1 MQRTHP
7 APRRRGRFT
16 KPVLATII
24 IPMLTLPAPSAYA
37 ATQLPNGTKTVTV
50 TLLKNYDTSDTIFNN
65 TIVTQ
70 FEAANPGIKIAL
82 DRPPTTAAPTF
93 ETLVAGGG
101 NPNIVYRA
109 GGADVAAPMDEGALI
124 PLDYKAMGLSG
135 YNQLVSQYNNPQ
147 LVSSLSYKGVQY
159 GFPEQ
164 VSDYG
169 AFINKAQYSAAGLS
183 IPTTWAQ
190 VCADGPK
197 LLTMKDGVVTHEE
210 LGLPVDFGAILNIMG
225 ALAVEFGSPLFN
237 SSGTKSYL
245 TSKPVVHAFQM
256 VQNLVYKCHAA
267 SPALTGTV
275 PASERVQYGQ
285 GKASMVLDV
294 GSWYTPTLQDVYPSV
309 WKQTTVTEYPSNP
322 GAPHVSVEYE
332 YEYVV
337 NRSAGDPAATWKFMQ
352 FLHTEKVA
360 EEALTLGG
368 LYYGLKSEAGFV
380 AKQNYPFWDTVWAP
394 SLKVGVFLPELV
406 NLDQID
412 TDLTDTY
419 VKIITTDANVTS
431 ALAGL
436 QSQIAPLLN
445 KS

>member
-1 MQRTHP
+1 M
-7 APRRRGRFT
+7 
-16 KPVLATII
+16 
-24 IPMLTLPAPSAYA
+24 
-37 ATQLPNGTKTVTV
+37 
-50 TLLKNYDTSDTIFNN
+50 
-65 TIVTQ
+65 
-70 FEAANPGIKIAL
+70 
-82 DRPPTTAAPTF
+82 
-93 ETLVAGGG
+93 
-101 NPNIVYRA
+101 
-109 GGADVAAPMDEGALI
+109 
-124 PLDYKAMGLSG
+124 
-135 YNQLVSQYNNPQ
+135 
-147 LVSSLSYKGVQY
+147 
-159 GFPEQ
+159 
-164 VSDYG
+164 
-169 AFINKAQYSAAGLS
+169 
-183 IPTTWAQ
+183 
-190 VCADGPK
+190 CADGPK

-210 LGLPVDFGAILNIMG
+210 LALPVDFGAILNIMG

-256 VQNLVYKCHAA
+256 VQNLVYKCQAA

-275 PASERVQYGQ
+275 PAAERVQYGQ

-360 EEALTLGG
+360 EEALTFGG

-419 VKIITTDANVTS
+419 VKIITTDSNVTS

>member
-1 MQRTHP
+1 M
-7 APRRRGRFT
+7 
-16 KPVLATII
+16 
-24 IPMLTLPAPSAYA
+24 
-37 ATQLPNGTKTVTV
+37 
-50 TLLKNYDTSDTIFNN
+50 
-65 TIVTQ
+65 
-70 FEAANPGIKIAL
+70 
-82 DRPPTTAAPTF
+82 
-93 ETLVAGGG
+93 
-101 NPNIVYRA
+101 
-109 GGADVAAPMDEGALI
+109 
-124 PLDYKAMGLSG
+124 
-135 YNQLVSQYNNPQ
+135 
-147 LVSSLSYKGVQY
+147 
-159 GFPEQ
+159 
-164 VSDYG
+164 
-169 AFINKAQYSAAGLS
+169 
-183 IPTTWAQ
+183 
-190 VCADGPK
+190 CADGPK

-245 TSKPVVHAFQM
+245 TSTPVVHAFQM

-309 WKQTTVTEYPSNP
+309 WKQTTVTEYPSNQ

-337 NRSAGDPAATWKFMQ
+337 NKSAGDPAAVWKFMN